1 MKGKNEK
8 CWSCLLTSRH
18 DQHLSHTL
26 THMQWNLKIPSWGA
40 APLKRRCLAASNLSA
55 PQVQNVEMYV
65 QLFLIISRPQL
76 WFQLLLY
83 KGSAKSINYS
93 VDHFLA
99 TKNFLFFLFVYFPV
113 SSLLSLSL
121 SVSVCRC
128 VAGNR
133 HEICLPWEK
142 VSASDVQKH
151 L

>member
-1 MKGKNEK
+1 MWKWRGKMKSGVMSANKPDN
-8 CWSCLLTSRH
+8 

-40 APLKRRCLAASNLSA
+40 ASLKRRCLAPSNLSA

-76 WFQLLLY
+76 WFQLLLC

-99 TKNFLFFLFVYFPV
+99 TKNVLFFYLCI
-113 SSLLSLSL
+113 SLSPLYCL
-121 SVSVCRC
+121 SHWAFLS
-128 VAGNR
+128 ADASL
-133 HEICLPWEK
+133 EIDMKYASLEK
-142 VSASDVQKH
+142 K
-151 L
+151 